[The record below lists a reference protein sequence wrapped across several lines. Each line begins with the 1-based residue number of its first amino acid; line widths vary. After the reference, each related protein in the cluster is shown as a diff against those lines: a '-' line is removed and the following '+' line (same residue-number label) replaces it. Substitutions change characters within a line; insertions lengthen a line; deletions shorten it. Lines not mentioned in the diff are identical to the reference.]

1 MDSTPLS
8 GIFIPLKTADLIT
21 LCIKCVGSNFS
32 HKLHFTIYYKINLY
46 Y

>member
-21 LCIKCVGSNFS
+21 LCIKCVGIKFS
-32 HKLHFTIYYKINLY
+32 HKLHFTIYDKMSLY